1 MSDPRLVFDT
11 NVVVSAVLFLATVPA
26 RALELGQAVGRLLVS
41 DETVEELRR
50 VLMRTKFDRYVRS
63 DERARFLGRV
73 LDDAML
79 VEIIESID
87 DCRDPQ
93 GQQVSGTGGLGGRDA
108 SRHGGR
114 RLVGPASVSRRRHR
128 DASSVSRRVFSAPVT
143 VRASQATGDASVS
156 RREPS
161 GATEKAAGT
170 VERPS
175 GASGES
181 FNVGGR
187 RGDPSLLSEHRLTR
201 RLSRGVAHV
210 GGSRV

>member
-1 MSDPRLVFDT
+1 MMSDPRLVFDT

-87 DCRDPQ
+87 DCRDPKDNKFLELA
-93 GQQVSGTGGLGGRDA
+93 VSGDA
-108 SRHGGR
+108 TH
-114 RLVGPASVSRRRHR
+114 LV
-128 DASSVSRRVFSAPVT
+128 
-143 VRASQATGDASVS
+143 TGD
-156 RREPS
+156 
-161 GATEKAAGT
+161 
-170 VERPS
+170 
-175 GASGES
+175 
-181 FNVGGR
+181 
-187 RGDPSLLSEHRLTR
+187 DDLLVLHPF
-201 RLSRGVAHV
+201 RGVAIV
-210 GGSRV
+210 TPQAFLDEFSPPR

>member
-11 NVVVSAVLFLATVPA
+11 NVVVSAVLFLSSVPA

-41 DETVEELRR
+41 DETAEELRR

-93 GQQVSGTGGLGGRDA
+93 GQQVFWNWR
-108 SRHGGR
+108 SRG
-114 RLVGPASVSRRRHR
+114 
-128 DASSVSRRVFSAPVT
+128 
-143 VRASQATGDASVS
+143 
-156 RREPS
+156 
-161 GATEKAAGT
+161 
-170 VERPS
+170 
-175 GASGES
+175 
-181 FNVGGR
+181 
-187 RGDPSLLSEHRLTR
+187 TR
-201 RLSRGVAHV
+201 RISSRETTTCWFCIRFEA
-210 GGSRV
+210 SPS

>member
-87 DCRDPQ
+87 DCRDPKDNKFLELA
-93 GQQVSGTGGLGGRDA
+93 VSGDA
-108 SRHGGR
+108 TH
-114 RLVGPASVSRRRHR
+114 LV
-128 DASSVSRRVFSAPVT
+128 
-143 VRASQATGDASVS
+143 TGD
-156 RREPS
+156 
-161 GATEKAAGT
+161 
-170 VERPS
+170 
-175 GASGES
+175 
-181 FNVGGR
+181 
-187 RGDPSLLSEHRLTR
+187 DDLLVLHPF
-201 RLSRGVAHV
+201 RGVAIV
-210 GGSRV
+210 TPQAFLDEFSPPR

>member
-41 DETVEELRR
+41 DETAEELRR

-87 DCRDPQ
+87 DCRDPNDNKFLELA
-93 GQQVSGTGGLGGRDA
+93 VSGGAT
-108 SRHGGR
+108 H
-114 RLVGPASVSRRRHR
+114 LV
-128 DASSVSRRVFSAPVT
+128 
-143 VRASQATGDASVS
+143 TGD
-156 RREPS
+156 
-161 GATEKAAGT
+161 
-170 VERPS
+170 
-175 GASGES
+175 
-181 FNVGGR
+181 
-187 RGDPSLLSEHRLTR
+187 DDLLVLHPF
-201 RLSRGVAHV
+201 RGVAIV
-210 GGSRV
+210 TPQAFLDEFSPPR

>member
-87 DCRDPQ
+87 DCRDPNENKFLELA
-93 GQQVSGTGGLGGRDA
+93 VSGDA
-108 SRHGGR
+108 TH
-114 RLVGPASVSRRRHR
+114 LV
-128 DASSVSRRVFSAPVT
+128 
-143 VRASQATGDASVS
+143 TGD
-156 RREPS
+156 
-161 GATEKAAGT
+161 
-170 VERPS
+170 
-175 GASGES
+175 
-181 FNVGGR
+181 
-187 RGDPSLLSEHRLTR
+187 DDLLVLHPF
-201 RLSRGVAHV
+201 RGVAIV
-210 GGSRV
+210 TPQAFLDEFSPPRGL

>member
-41 DETVEELRR
+41 DETAEELRR

-87 DCRDPQ
+87 DCRDPKDNKFLELA
-93 GQQVSGTGGLGGRDA
+93 VSGDA
-108 SRHGGR
+108 TH
-114 RLVGPASVSRRRHR
+114 LV
-128 DASSVSRRVFSAPVT
+128 
-143 VRASQATGDASVS
+143 TGD
-156 RREPS
+156 
-161 GATEKAAGT
+161 
-170 VERPS
+170 
-175 GASGES
+175 
-181 FNVGGR
+181 
-187 RGDPSLLSEHRLTR
+187 DDLLVLHPF
-201 RLSRGVAHV
+201 RGVAIV
-210 GGSRV
+210 TPQAFLDEFSPTR

>member
-87 DCRDPQ
+87 DCRDPNDNKFLELA
-93 GQQVSGTGGLGGRDA
+93 VSGDA
-108 SRHGGR
+108 TH
-114 RLVGPASVSRRRHR
+114 LV
-128 DASSVSRRVFSAPVT
+128 
-143 VRASQATGDASVS
+143 TGD
-156 RREPS
+156 
-161 GATEKAAGT
+161 
-170 VERPS
+170 
-175 GASGES
+175 
-181 FNVGGR
+181 
-187 RGDPSLLSEHRLTR
+187 DDLLVLHPF
-201 RLSRGVAHV
+201 RGVAIV
-210 GGSRV
+210 TPQAFLDEFSPPR

>member
-87 DCRDPQ
+87 DCRDPNDNKFLEMA
-93 GQQVSGTGGLGGRDA
+93 VSGGAT
-108 SRHGGR
+108 H
-114 RLVGPASVSRRRHR
+114 LV
-128 DASSVSRRVFSAPVT
+128 
-143 VRASQATGDASVS
+143 TGD
-156 RREPS
+156 
-161 GATEKAAGT
+161 
-170 VERPS
+170 
-175 GASGES
+175 
-181 FNVGGR
+181 
-187 RGDPSLLSEHRLTR
+187 DDLLVLHPF
-201 RLSRGVAHV
+201 RGVAIV
-210 GGSRV
+210 TPQAFLDEFSPPR

>member
-11 NVVVSAVLFLATVPA
+11 HVVVCAVLVLATVPA

-87 DCRDPQ
+87 DCRDPNDNKFLELA
-93 GQQVSGTGGLGGRDA
+93 VSGGAT
-108 SRHGGR
+108 H
-114 RLVGPASVSRRRHR
+114 LV
-128 DASSVSRRVFSAPVT
+128 
-143 VRASQATGDASVS
+143 TGD
-156 RREPS
+156 
-161 GATEKAAGT
+161 
-170 VERPS
+170 
-175 GASGES
+175 
-181 FNVGGR
+181 
-187 RGDPSLLSEHRLTR
+187 DDLLVLHPF
-201 RLSRGVAHV
+201 RGVAIV
-210 GGSRV
+210 TPQAFLDEFSPPR

>member
-87 DCRDPQ
+87 DCRDPKDNKFLELA
-93 GQQVSGTGGLGGRDA
+93 VSGVATHLD
-108 SRHGGR
+108 
-114 RLVGPASVSRRRHR
+114 
-128 DASSVSRRVFSAPVT
+128 
-143 VRASQATGDASVS
+143 TGD
-156 RREPS
+156 
-161 GATEKAAGT
+161 
-170 VERPS
+170 
-175 GASGES
+175 
-181 FNVGGR
+181 
-187 RGDPSLLSEHRLTR
+187 DDLLVLHPF
-201 RLSRGVAHV
+201 RGVAIV
-210 GGSRV
+210 TPQAFLDEFSPPR

>member
-87 DCRDPQ
+87 DCRDPNDNKFLELA
-93 GQQVSGTGGLGGRDA
+93 VSGGAT
-108 SRHGGR
+108 H
-114 RLVGPASVSRRRHR
+114 LV
-128 DASSVSRRVFSAPVT
+128 
-143 VRASQATGDASVS
+143 TGD
-156 RREPS
+156 
-161 GATEKAAGT
+161 
-170 VERPS
+170 
-175 GASGES
+175 
-181 FNVGGR
+181 
-187 RGDPSLLSEHRLTR
+187 DDLLVLHPF
-201 RLSRGVAHV
+201 RGVAIV
-210 GGSRV
+210 TPQAFLDEFSPPR

>member
-87 DCRDPQ
+87 DCRDPNDNKFLELA
-93 GQQVSGTGGLGGRDA
+93 VSGGAT
-108 SRHGGR
+108 H
-114 RLVGPASVSRRRHR
+114 LV
-128 DASSVSRRVFSAPVT
+128 
-143 VRASQATGDASVS
+143 TGD
-156 RREPS
+156 
-161 GATEKAAGT
+161 
-170 VERPS
+170 
-175 GASGES
+175 
-181 FNVGGR
+181 
-187 RGDPSLLSEHRLTR
+187 DDLLVLHPF
-201 RLSRGVAHV
+201 RGVAIV
-210 GGSRV
+210 TPQAFLDECSPPR

>member
-87 DCRDPQ
+87 DCRDPKDNKFWNW
-93 GQQVSGTGGLGGRDA
+93 R
-108 SRHGGR
+108 SRG
-114 RLVGPASVSRRRHR
+114 
-128 DASSVSRRVFSAPVT
+128 
-143 VRASQATGDASVS
+143 
-156 RREPS
+156 
-161 GATEKAAGT
+161 
-170 VERPS
+170 
-175 GASGES
+175 
-181 FNVGGR
+181 
-187 RGDPSLLSEHRLTR
+187 TR
-201 RLSRGVAHV
+201 RISSRGTTTCWSCIRFEA
-210 GGSRV
+210 SPS

>member
-41 DETVEELRR
+41 DDTVEELRR

-87 DCRDPQ
+87 DCRDPKDNKFLELA
-93 GQQVSGTGGLGGRDA
+93 VSGDA
-108 SRHGGR
+108 TH
-114 RLVGPASVSRRRHR
+114 LV
-128 DASSVSRRVFSAPVT
+128 
-143 VRASQATGDASVS
+143 TGD
-156 RREPS
+156 
-161 GATEKAAGT
+161 
-170 VERPS
+170 
-175 GASGES
+175 
-181 FNVGGR
+181 
-187 RGDPSLLSEHRLTR
+187 DDLLVLHPF
-201 RLSRGVAHV
+201 RGVAIV
-210 GGSRV
+210 TPQAFLDEFSPPR

>member
-41 DETVEELRR
+41 DDTVEELRR

-87 DCRDPQ
+87 DCRDPNENKFLELA
-93 GQQVSGTGGLGGRDA
+93 VSGDA
-108 SRHGGR
+108 TH
-114 RLVGPASVSRRRHR
+114 LV
-128 DASSVSRRVFSAPVT
+128 
-143 VRASQATGDASVS
+143 TGD
-156 RREPS
+156 
-161 GATEKAAGT
+161 
-170 VERPS
+170 
-175 GASGES
+175 
-181 FNVGGR
+181 
-187 RGDPSLLSEHRLTR
+187 DDLLVLHPF
-201 RLSRGVAHV
+201 RGVAIV
-210 GGSRV
+210 TPQAFLDEFSPPR

>member
-1 MSDPRLVFDT
+1 MTLDSYFDT

-87 DCRDPQ
+87 DCRDPKDNKFLELA
-93 GQQVSGTGGLGGRDA
+93 V
-108 SRHGGR
+108 
-114 RLVGPASVSRRRHR
+114 
-128 DASSVSRRVFSAPVT
+128 
-143 VRASQATGDASVS
+143 
-156 RREPS
+156 
-161 GATEKAAGT
+161 
-170 VERPS
+170 
-175 GASGES
+175 
-181 FNVGGR
+181 
-187 RGDPSLLSEHRLTR
+187 
-201 RLSRGVAHV
+201 
-210 GGSRV
+210 